1 MLYHYVA
8 SDQVGKLYES
18 DVDAQNLDGVLK
30 ILASKGLRP
39 INIQSLKDAA
49 GIIIFKGRIN
59 LTDKIFLT
67 KYLALMLKV
76 GTDLLSAIN
85 ILIADFDKPV
95 MRSLLIEVR
104 ENLMRGQAFNQVFA
118 KYPKYFSSV
127 FVNMVKAAEASGNL
141 QETFENLSVSLQ
153 RDGELQ
159 GRIRAAL
166 IYPIIILVMSVGVF
180 VFLSIFAIPKISA
193 VFREGGIKVPGYSK
207 IVFAV
212 GDFISGNILAL
223 GIGFIIF
230 LILFWIFFFKTRVG
244 KQIMDNFLSSLP
256 VVKNL
261 YRDIAIQRFA
271 STFSSLMKAG
281 LPIIQATHITADVV
295 VNKRF
300 KDSLYRIADEGL
312 AKGVTIGD
320 AFRREA
326 IFPRVVTNL
335 IAISEKAGH
344 LEELLDTL
352 ADFYTSRIDGSVKAL
367 ISVIEPVLLIGMG
380 GMVGLMAVS
389 IVVPIYQLTSA
400 F

>member
-8 SDQVGKLYES
+8 SDAVGKLYES
-18 DVDAQNLDGVLK
+18 DIDAQNLDGVLK
-30 ILASKGLRP
+30 TLASNGLRP
-39 INIQSLKDAA
+39 INIQSLKDSK
-49 GIIIFKGRIN
+49 GIVIFKGSVN

-67 KYLALMLKV
+67 KYLSLMLKV

-85 ILIADFDKPV
+85 ILIADFEKPI
-95 MRSLLIEVR
+95 MRTLLIEVR
-104 ENLMRGQAFNQVFA
+104 ENLMRGQAFNQVFSR
-118 KYPKYFSSV
+118 YPKYFSPV

-141 QETFENLSVSLQ
+141 QKTFEDLSLSLQ
-153 RDGELQ
+153 RDGELKS
-159 GRIRAAL
+159 RIRAAL
-166 IYPIIILVMSVGVF
+166 IYPIIILVASVTVF
-180 VFLSIFAIPKISA
+180 VFLSTFAVPKISA
-193 VFREGGIKVPGYSK
+193 VFKDSGIQVPGFSK

-212 GDFISGNILAL
+212 GDFINANVVSL
-223 GIGFIIF
+223 GIGFAVFAII
-230 LILFWIFFFKTRVG
+230 FWIFFFKTKPG
-244 KQIMDNFLSSLP
+244 KQIFDNFLSSLP

-300 KDSLYRIADEGL
+300 KDALYRIADDGL

-352 ADFYTSRIDGSVKAL
+352 ADFYTSRIDASVKVL
-367 ISVIEPVLLIGMG
+367 ISVLEPILLLGMG
-380 GMVGLMAVS
+380 GMVGLIAVS
-389 IVVPIYQLTSA
+389 IIIPIYQLTSV

>member
-8 SDQVGKLYES
+8 SDAVGKLYES
-18 DVDAQNLDGVLK
+18 DIDAQNLDGVLK
-30 ILASKGLRP
+30 TLATKGLRP
-39 INIQSLKDAA
+39 INIQSLKDSK
-49 GIIIFKGRIN
+49 GIILFKGKIN

-67 KYLALMLKV
+67 KYLSLMLKV

-85 ILIADFDKPV
+85 ILIADFEKPI

-104 ENLMRGQAFNQVFA
+104 ENLMRGQAFNQVFS
-118 KYPKYFSSV
+118 KYPKYFSAV
-127 FVNMVKAAEASGNL
+127 FVNMVKAAEASGSL
-141 QETFENLSVSLQ
+141 QKTFEDLSISLQ
-153 RDGELQ
+153 RDGELRS
-159 GRIRAAL
+159 RIRAAL
-166 IYPIIILVMSVGVF
+166 IYPIIILVASVTVF
-180 VFLSIFAIPKISA
+180 VFLSTFAVPKISA
-193 VFREGGIKVPGYSK
+193 VFKDSGIQVPGFSK

-212 GDFISGNILAL
+212 GDFINANVVAL
-223 GIGFIIF
+223 GIGFVIF
-230 LILFWIFFFKTRVG
+230 AISFWIFFFKTKPGR
-244 KQIMDNFLSSLP
+244 QMFDNFLSSLP
-256 VVKNL
+256 IVKNL

-295 VNKRF
+295 VNRRF
-300 KDSLYRIADEGL
+300 KDALYRIADEGL

-352 ADFYTSRIDGSVKAL
+352 ADFYTSRIDSSVKVL
-367 ISVIEPVLLIGMG
+367 ISVLEPILLLGMG
-380 GMVGLMAVS
+380 GMVGLIAVS
-389 IVVPIYQLTSA
+389 IIIPIYQLTSV

>member
-8 SDQVGKLYES
+8 SDSVGKLYES

-30 ILASKGLRP
+30 NLASKGLRP
-39 INIQSLKDAA
+39 INIQSLKDSK
-49 GIIIFKGRIN
+49 GVIIFKGRIN

-67 KYLALMLKV
+67 KYLSLMLKV

-85 ILIADFDKPV
+85 ILIADFEKPV
-95 MRSLLIEVR
+95 MRTLLIEVR

-118 KYPKYFSSV
+118 RYPRYFSAV
-127 FVNMVKAAEASGNL
+127 FVNMIKAAEASGNL
-141 QETFENLSVSLQ
+141 QQTFEDLSISLQ

-159 GRIRAAL
+159 GRIKAAL
-166 IYPIIILVMSVGVF
+166 IYPIIILVASVSVF
-180 VFLSIFAIPKISA
+180 VFLSTFAIPKISA
-193 VFREGGIKVPGYSK
+193 VFKDSGIQVPGFSK

-212 GDFISGNILAL
+212 GDFINANVVSL
-223 GIGFIIF
+223 GIGFVIFAIIF
-230 LILFWIFFFKTRVG
+230 WVFFFKTKPGR
-244 KQIMDNFLSSLP
+244 QMLDNFLSSLP
-256 VVKNL
+256 IVRNL

-295 VNKRF
+295 VNRRF

-352 ADFYTSRIDGSVKAL
+352 ADFYTSRIDSSVKVL
-367 ISVIEPVLLIGMG
+367 ISVLEPMLLLGMG
-380 GMVGLMAVS
+380 GMVGLIAVS
-389 IVVPIYQLTSA
+389 IIIPIYQLTSV